1 MELWRDVAAFILVFG
16 LLALAVAAMR
26 KRNGQTSGFF
36 RPSGAKALTSL
47 ERIALTPQHALHLVR
62 AAGRELVLV
71 THPQGCTIVSETRT
85 GDVAGEVNLLRRE
98 EHA

>member
-16 LLALAVAAMR
+16 LLAFAVVATR
-26 KRNGQTSGFF
+26 KRNGQTAGFF
-36 RPSGAKALTSL
+36 RPSGAKALASL

-85 GDVAGEVNLLRRE
+85 GESTAEMNLLRRE